1 MKVQKISVIFIC
13 GLIAIT
19 SYQNVDAQQNLAQEA
34 YAIFEANCLNCHGE
48 HGAFREVII
57 IEHTALIESGT
68 VIPENPEESELYQRL
83 IVEDT
88 NKQVIPDAA
97 DRDRTGGNTDNQPLE
112 EDTDQEDT
120 DQRIRM
126 PFEQPA
132 LSPEAIDT
140 IWQWIAAGAPNWA
153 DTSEAGRVFITPQQM
168 LDTIAEHLTSLLPA
182 DRVFARYFTM
192 THLYNAG
199 ETPEET
205 RHAYQQGLS
214 KLVNSLSWGPEVIDP
229 HPIDPEKTIFYIDLR
244 DYEWEIGTNRWTFIE
259 AQYPYSVEFDAPTQT
274 SLRETLT
281 TLRQEMDCEVPFIHT
296 DWFLATASLPPL
308 YHDLLG
314 LPETDGELETWLGV
328 DVAEN
333 LRTAAGK
340 RVWRAGF
347 DDSAVSNQ
355 NRVVERHSSRYGAYW
370 KSYDFVGNT
379 GKRNIFTHPL
389 SFTHDGSEIIFNLP
403 NGLQA
408 YYLADADGNRLD
420 AAPTDLV
427 SHPEA
432 SDPTVRTGLSC
443 IGCHTEGMQP
453 FADQV
458 RAVIQKNANPA
469 SRGAVK
475 QNVDSP
481 VDNNAQALRLYV
493 ARSVMDALLAEDIE
507 RYRQALETIGD
518 VFGGIEPIQQSHDA
532 FQEPVRAAYAAAAVG
547 LQTEV
552 FLQKIRDTASL
563 QDLGLLALED
573 GTMKRETWT
582 SKFSEI
588 VLALDT
594 SKASSTP
601 RVTREP
607 KRPLR
612 APSIAT
618 HPDELDPATVQA
630 WIERAQIEDDGSIA
644 FRQHIAHLQHLLAS
658 LIPEKTALLTNYP
671 NPFNP
676 ETWIPYQLAEATEVT
691 LTIYAVNGAVVRTL
705 ELGHQPAGIYHSRSR
720 AAFWDGRNDVG
731 VPVASGI
738 YFYTLTAGDFTAT
751 RKMLIKK

>member
-13 GLIAIT
+13 CLIAIT

-48 HGAFREVII
+48 QGAFREVII

-88 NKQVIPDAA
+88 NQPVILDG
-97 DRDRTGGNTDNQPLE
+97 TGNEVIEGNTDNQSLE
-112 EDTDQEDT
+112 EDTDK
-120 DQRIRM
+120 RIRM
-126 PFEQPA
+126 PFEQPP

-140 IWQWIAAGAPNWA
+140 IWQWIAAGAPNWT
-153 DTSEAGRVFITPQQM
+153 DTSEAGRAFITPQQM
-168 LDTIAEHLTSLLPA
+168 LNTITEHLTLLSPS

-199 ETPEET
+199 ETTET
-205 RHAYQQGLS
+205 RHVYQQGLS
-214 KLVNSLSWGPEVIDP
+214 KLVNSLSWVPEVIDP
-229 HPIDPEKTIFYIDLR
+229 QPIDPEKTIFYIDLR

-281 TLRQEMDCEVPFIHT
+281 MLRQEMDCEVPFIHT

-328 DVAEN
+328 NVAEN

-347 DDSAVSNQ
+347 NDSEVSDQ

-370 KSYDFVGNT
+370 KSYDFVENT
-379 GKRNIFTHPL
+379 GKRNIFTYPL

-427 SHPEA
+427 SHPDA

-443 IGCHTEGMQP
+443 IGCHTEGMKP
-453 FADQV
+453 FEDQV
-458 RAVIQKNANPA
+458 RAVIKKNANPP

-475 QNVDSP
+475 KNVNSP
-481 VDNNAQALRLYV
+481 VDNTRALRLYV
-493 ARSVMDALLAEDIE
+493 AGSVMDALLDEDIE

-518 VFGGIEPIQQSHDA
+518 VFGGIEPIQRSHDA
-532 FQEPVRAAYAAAAVG
+532 FQEPVRAADAAAAVG
-547 LQTEV
+547 LETEA
-552 FLQKIRDTASL
+552 FLQKIRETASL
-563 QDLGLLALED
+563 QDLGLLVLED
-573 GTMKRETWT
+573 GTMKRDTWT

-588 VLALDT
+588 VLALGT
-594 SKASSTP
+594 SKASSTA
-601 RVTREP
+601 RVVREP

-612 APSIAT
+612 APAMAT
-618 HPDELDPATVQA
+618 HTDELDPATVQA
-630 WIERAQIEDDGSIA
+630 WIERAYIEDDGSIA
-644 FRQHIAHLQHLLAS
+644 FREHIANLQQLLAS
-658 LIPEKTALLTNYP
+658 LIPERTALLTNYP

-691 LTIYAVNGAVVRTL
+691 LTIYAVNGAAVRTL

-720 AAFWDGRNDVG
+720 AASWDGKNDVG
-731 VPVASGI
+731 IPVASGI

>member
-13 GLIAIT
+13 CLIAIT

-48 HGAFREVII
+48 HGAFREIII

-88 NKQVIPDAA
+88 NKQVILPPNKQGD
-97 DRDRTGGNTDNQPLE
+97 DENTD
-112 EDTDQEDT
+112 DQAPEEDT

-140 IWQWIAAGAPNWA
+140 IWQWIAAGAPNWGN
-153 DTSEAGRVFITPQQM
+153 TSEGGRVFITPQQM

-199 ETPEET
+199 ETTEET

-214 KLVNSLSWGPEVIDP
+214 KLVNSLSWVPEVIDP
-229 HPIDPEKTIFYIDLR
+229 QPIDPEKTIFYIDLR
-244 DYEWEIGTNRWTFIE
+244 DYEWERDPEWEIGTNRWTFIE

-274 SLRETLT
+274 SLREALT

-308 YHDLLG
+308 YYDLLG
-314 LPETDGELETWLGV
+314 LPETAGELETSLGV

-333 LRTAAGK
+333 LRNAAGK

-347 DDSAVSNQ
+347 DDSEVSNQ
-355 NRVVERHSSRYGAYW
+355 NRVVERHLSQYGAYW
-370 KSYDFVGNT
+370 KSYDFTGNT

-420 AAPTDLV
+420 AAPIDLV
-427 SHPEA
+427 SHPDA
-432 SDPTVRTGLSC
+432 SDPTVRNGLSC
-443 IGCHTEGMQP
+443 IGCHTAGIKP

-458 RAVIQKNANPA
+458 RAVIRKNANPP
-469 SRGAVK
+469 SRGAVQK
-475 QNVDSP
+475 NVASP
-481 VDNNAQALRLYV
+481 VDNTRALRLYV
-493 ARSVMDALLAEDIE
+493 TRPVMDALLEEDIE
-507 RYRQALETIGD
+507 RYRDALETIGD
-518 VFGGIEPIQQSHDA
+518 VFEEIEPIQRCHEA

-547 LQTEV
+547 LETGV

-573 GTMKRETWT
+573 GTMERETWT
-582 SKFSEI
+582 SQFSEI
-588 VLALDT
+588 VLALGT

-607 KRPLR
+607 TRPLR
-612 APSIAT
+612 APAMTT
-618 HPDELDPATVQA
+618 HTDELDPATVQA
-630 WIERAQIEDDGSIA
+630 WIERAHIEDDGSVA
-644 FRQHIAHLQHLLAS
+644 FRQHIANLQQLLAS

-720 AAFWDGRNDVG
+720 AAFWDGKNDVG